1 MSGTSVNNSTTL
13 NLDPLALQ
21 NNGGPTQTIALESG
35 SHAIDFILIA
45 SCVDAFDDPVTTDQ
59 RLSTRPDDGESVCD
73 VGAYESGAVAPIV
86 LAPKS
91 ERVQIARS
99 STANSD
105 MVNMAFTFTING
117 DPDCDADDDALNSGI
132 NVSLFGSTCADIPAS
147 GLELSLSPFV
157 VRTVN
162 HQSYGTLFQS
172 FPPETVSARMS
183 ALPAPAGSCGEW
195 TVNLEVAGLDTS
207 TLGLGGSNPFAL
219 VLTNADGDRAG
230 CFDINNAIVGNQIP
244 TRGHTVRRGVRR

>member
-117 DPDCDADDDALNSGI
+117 ARTATPMTMRSTR
-132 NVSLFGSTCADIPAS
+132 VSTSRCSAAPA
-147 GLELSLSPFV
+147 PIF
-157 VRTVN
+157 
-162 HQSYGTLFQS
+162 
-172 FPPETVSARMS
+172 
-183 ALPAPAGSCGEW
+183 LPADWSYLSVRSWCVPSITKATERSSNRFRRRRSRPGCLRSQLRPGHAGNG
-195 TVNLEVAGLDTS
+195 
-207 TLGLGGSNPFAL
+207 
-219 VLTNADGDRAG
+219 R
-230 CFDINNAIVGNQIP
+230 
-244 TRGHTVRRGVRR
+244 